1 MWKDIIGFEN
11 LYKIN
16 EYGDVINSNGKY
28 ISPYINNK
36 GYKVIDLSKNGSRYK
51 YLVHRLVAIHFVPN
65 INNDPIV
72 LHLDNNKLNT
82 YYTNLKWGT
91 YSENNSQA
99 IKDGLNKLPKPDNRI
114 YFKIFNEENK
124 ILCYGIDELMK
135 VTEYP
140 YSIQGLYNYI
150 YRNEPLRYGPYK
162 GYHISQLDLIPAFIN
177 IR

>member
-1 MWKDIIGFEN
+1 MWKDIIGFEG

-16 EYGDVINSNGKY
+16 EYGDVINNNGKY
-28 ISPYINNK
+28 MSPYMSNK
-36 GYKVIDLSKNGSRYK
+36 GYKMIDLHKNCTKHK
-51 YLVHRLVAIHFVPN
+51 YPIHRLVAMHFVPN
-65 INNDPIV
+65 PNNDPIV

-99 IKDGLNKLPKPDNRI
+99 IRDGLNTLPRPDNRI
-114 YFKIFNEENK
+114 YFKIYNEENE
-124 ILCYGIDELMK
+124 ILCYGINELMK

-140 YSIQGLYNYI
+140 YSIRGLYNYI
-150 YRNEPLRYGPYK
+150 YKNRPLKYGPYK
-162 GYHISQLDLIPAFIN
+162 NYYITQLNLIPAFIN